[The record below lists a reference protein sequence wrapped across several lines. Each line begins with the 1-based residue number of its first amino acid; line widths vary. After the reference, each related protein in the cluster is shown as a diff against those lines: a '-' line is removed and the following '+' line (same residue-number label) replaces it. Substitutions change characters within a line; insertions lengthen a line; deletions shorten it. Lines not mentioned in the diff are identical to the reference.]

1 MKKLIL
7 LVLSVMAALSI
18 NASQITHEQLVQ
30 INKFNKGWTNIVAAQ
45 NKGVS
50 IKIQQHNTLRTCRT
64 VLNDKH
70 KVTVTHYKLSCQDLF
85 DNMKK
90 KKVKK

>member
-7 LVLSVMAALSI
+7 AVLVMVTFGA

-30 INKFNKGWTNIVAAQ
+30 INKFNKDWTNILAME
-45 NKGVS
+45 NKGVAM
-50 IKIQQHNTLRTCRT
+50 KIQQHNTLRTCRT
-64 VLNDKH
+64 VFKENH
-70 KVTVTHYKLSCQDLF
+70 KVTVTHYKLSCQDVF

>member
-30 INKFNKGWTNIVAAQ
+30 INKFNKGWTNIVAVQ

-50 IKIQQHNTLRTCRT
+50 MKIQQHNTLRTCRT
-64 VLNDKH
+64 VFNENH

-85 DNMKK
+85 DKIKK

>member
-30 INKFNKGWTNIVAAQ
+30 INKFNKGWTNIVAVQ

-50 IKIQQHNTLRTCRT
+50 MKIQQHNTLRTCRT
-64 VLNDKH
+64 VFNENH

>member
-7 LVLSVMAALSI
+7 AVLVMATFGVSAG
-18 NASQITHEQLVQ
+18 QITHEQLVK
-30 INKFNKGWTNIVAAQ
+30 INKFNKDWTNILAME
-45 NKGVS
+45 NKGVAM
-50 IKIQQHNTLRTCRT
+50 KIQQHNTLRTCRT
-64 VLNDKH
+64 VFKENH
-70 KVTVTHYKLSCQDLF
+70 KVTVTHYKLSCQDVF

>member
-7 LVLSVMAALSI
+7 LVTLLATFG
-18 NASQITHEQLVQ
+18 ASAGQITHEQLVK
-30 INKFNKGWTNIVAAQ
+30 INKFNKGWTNIVAVQ

-50 IKIQQHNTLRTCRT
+50 MKIQQHDTLRTCRT
-64 VLNDKH
+64 VFSENH

>member
-7 LVLSVMAALSI
+7 LVTLLATFG
-18 NASQITHEQLVQ
+18 ASAGQITHEQLVK
-30 INKFNKGWTNIVAAQ
+30 INKFNKDWTNIVAVQ

-50 IKIQQHNTLRTCRT
+50 MKIQQHDTLRTCRT
-64 VLNDKH
+64 VFSENH

>member
-7 LVLSVMAALSI
+7 LVTLLVTLG
-18 NASQITHEQLVQ
+18 ASAGQITHEQLVK
-30 INKFNKGWTNIVAAQ
+30 INKFNKGWTNILAME
-45 NKGVS
+45 NKGVAM
-50 IKIQQHNTLRTCRT
+50 KIQQHNTLRTCRT
-64 VLNDKH
+64 VFKENH
-70 KVTVTHYKLSCQDLF
+70 KVTVTHYKLSCQDVF

>member
-7 LVLSVMAALSI
+7 LVTLLVTLS
-18 NASQITHEQLVQ
+18 ASAGQITHEQLVK
-30 INKFNKGWTNIVAAQ
+30 INKFNKNWTDIVAVQ

-50 IKIQQHNTLRTCRT
+50 MKIQQHDTLRTCRT
-64 VLNDKH
+64 VFNENH

-90 KKVKK
+90 KKAKK